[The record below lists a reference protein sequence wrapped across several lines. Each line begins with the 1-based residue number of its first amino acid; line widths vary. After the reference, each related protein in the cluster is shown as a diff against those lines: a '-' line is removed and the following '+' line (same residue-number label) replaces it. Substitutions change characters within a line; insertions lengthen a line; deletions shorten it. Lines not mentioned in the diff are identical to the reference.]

1 MILDRRN
8 KLLIGLS
15 VVAAILI
22 AKLFVIQIIDD
33 KYKIDASNNSMVYNT
48 IYPTRGI
55 MHDRNGNILVGNK
68 VAYDILVTPREVTPF
83 DTATFCRILGVEREF
98 IDEKFAEYRKYRR
111 KIGYRSVVLLKQ
123 VPTETYMRFAET
135 AYMFRG

>member
-33 KYKIDASNNSMVYNT
+33 K
-48 IYPTRGI
+48 
-55 MHDRNGNILVGNK
+55 
-68 VAYDILVTPREVTPF
+68 
-83 DTATFCRILGVEREF
+83 
-98 IDEKFAEYRKYRR
+98 
-111 KIGYRSVVLLKQ
+111 
-123 VPTETYMRFAET
+123 
-135 AYMFRG
+135 